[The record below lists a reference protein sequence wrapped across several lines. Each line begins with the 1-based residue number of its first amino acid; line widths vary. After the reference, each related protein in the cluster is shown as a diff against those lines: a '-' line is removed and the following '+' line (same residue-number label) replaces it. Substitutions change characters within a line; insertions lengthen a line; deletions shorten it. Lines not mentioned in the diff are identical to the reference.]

1 MLTLRF
7 MCVLIQSQPH
17 RNLFN
22 IVRIHVGLMVVCFFL
37 YCTFTGETE
46 FQIGDVR
53 RPITT
58 WLTLSD
64 SRHNISPFGELMFS
78 LSYLPTAERL
88 TVVVVKARNLKL
100 NEDDPNNSQQNVFVK
115 VIEK

>member
-1 MLTLRF
+1 ML
-7 MCVLIQSQPH
+7 
-17 RNLFN
+17 
-22 IVRIHVGLMVVCFFL
+22 
-37 YCTFTGETE
+37 FTGETE

-64 SRHNISPFGELMFS
+64 SKHNNSPYGELMFS
-78 LSYLPTAERL
+78 LSYLPVAERL

-100 NEDDPNNSQQNVFVK
+100 NEDDPNNSQQNIFVK
-115 VIEK
+115 VKKLFVLFEKYTILLSHFS

>member
-1 MLTLRF
+1 MEQFTL
-7 MCVLIQSQPH
+7 VA
-17 RNLFN
+17 
-22 IVRIHVGLMVVCFFL
+22 V
-37 YCTFTGETE
+37 TGETE

-64 SRHNISPFGELMFS
+64 SRHNNSPYGELMFS

-88 TVVVVKARNLKL
+88 TVVVVKGRNLKL
-100 NEDDPNNSQQNVFVK
+100 NEGDAHNSQQSVFVK
-115 VIEK
+115 VLKLCSNIK

>member
-1 MLTLRF
+1 
-7 MCVLIQSQPH
+7 
-17 RNLFN
+17 
-22 IVRIHVGLMVVCFFL
+22 MVYDHMRSFVVS
-37 YCTFTGETE
+37 TGETE

-58 WLTLSD
+58 WLTLFD
-64 SRHNISPFGELMFS
+64 SRHTDCSYGELMFS

-100 NEDDPNNSQQNVFVK
+100 NENDSNNSQQNVFVK
-115 VIEK
+115 VEQQNNLRKFVEIISKSNDIFVYSGLFTEKR